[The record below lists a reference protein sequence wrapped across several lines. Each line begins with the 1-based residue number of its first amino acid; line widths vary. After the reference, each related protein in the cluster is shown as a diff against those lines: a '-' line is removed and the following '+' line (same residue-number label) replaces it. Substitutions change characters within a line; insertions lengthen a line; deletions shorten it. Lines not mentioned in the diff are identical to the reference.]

1 LSTSDG
7 LGICRK
13 REEGEDSEAASVG
26 SEHDYLKKLRGKL
39 EFVKVRK

>member
-7 LGICRK
+7 LGICRRK

-26 SEHDYLKKLRGKL
+26 SEHDCL
-39 EFVKVRK
+39 EEVAKARICES

>member
-1 LSTSDG
+1 LSASDG

-26 SEHDYLKKLRGKL
+26 SEHDGLVEKLGSENL
-39 EFVKVRK
+39 